1 MNTEKNDII
10 NSLKQSI
17 LKYDPESAK
26 HWAHRIV
33 ELGVD
38 PLNTANQLIEVIRKV
53 GKDFSEGLIFLP
65 ELVAAG
71 AAMQG
76 AMEIIQEEITRR
88 GQRRES
94 KGRVLI
100 GTVVGDV
107 HDIGK
112 NMVTAFTRAAGFEVI
127 DLGVNIRAEAFVDA
141 VKRHEPDILALSAL
155 MTTTIMEQ
163 KKVIESLKAFGLRD
177 RVKIMVGGAA
187 VTQEFADRIGADGYE
202 STAVRAAELALRF
215 MSR

>member
-1 MNTEKNDII
+1 MNTKEDDIV
-10 NSLKQSI
+10 NYLRQSV

-26 HWAHRIV
+26 HWAQRVV
-33 ELGVD
+33 ELGLD
-38 PLNTANQLIEVIRKV
+38 PLDTAHQLIEVIRKV
-53 GKDFSEGLIFLP
+53 GKDFSEGSIFLP

-76 AMEIIQEEITRR
+76 AMDIIQQEITRK
-88 GQRRES
+88 GQPHES

-100 GTVVGDV
+100 GTVAGDV

-112 NMVTAFTRAAGFEVI
+112 NMVTAFTRATGFEVV
-127 DLGVNIRAEAFVDA
+127 DLGVNIGAQAFVDA

-155 MTTTIMEQ
+155 MTTTIVEQ
-163 KKVIESLKAFGLRD
+163 KKVIESLKASGLRD

-187 VTQEFADRIGADGYE
+187 VTQDFADRIGADGYE
-202 STAVRAAELALRF
+202 PTAVRAAELALRF